1 MRPRATASAKITLR
15 TIADAYVVPAR
26 ALVKDP
32 ETGQALVF
40 APLAGGEYR
49 RVAVCVALQSAGF
62 VAVRRSYAVYR
73 GRWPMAHTNFLPHAV
88 SADSGDGAGT
98 IDRSHGD

>member
-1 MRPRATASAKITLR
+1 MRPGATASAKITVR

-62 VAVRRSYAVYR
+62 VAIRSPQLRR
-73 GRWPMAHTNFLPHAV
+73 V
-88 SADSGDGAGT
+88 SREVADGAYELSAA
-98 IDRSHGD
+98 RSQRRFR